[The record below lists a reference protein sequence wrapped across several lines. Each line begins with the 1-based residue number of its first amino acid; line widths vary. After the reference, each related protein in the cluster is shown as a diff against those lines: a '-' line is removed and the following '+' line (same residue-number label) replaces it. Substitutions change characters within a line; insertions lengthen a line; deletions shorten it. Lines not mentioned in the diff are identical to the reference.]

1 MSSSPSPSGP
11 SAGAASPFLIRPATE
26 RDVSAILELIRG
38 LAEFERLGHEVVA
51 TEARLRESL
60 FGDRR
65 DAEVVIA
72 WAGEEAA
79 GFALFFHNYSTFLAR
94 RGLALEDLFVRP
106 AWRGR
111 GLGRLL
117 LAHLAAL
124 AVARGC
130 GRFEWSVLDWNE
142 GAIRFYRSVG
152 AEPMADWT
160 TYRVTGEALKRLA
173 EEATL

>member
-1 MSSSPSPSGP
+1 MPE
-11 SAGAASPFLIRPATE
+11 FQILPATE
-26 RDVSAILELIRG
+26 RDVPVVLDLIRG

-60 FGDRR
+60 FGPRP

-72 WAGEEAA
+72 WVGEEAA
-79 GFALFFHNYSTFLAR
+79 GFALFFHNYSTFLAS
-94 RGLALEDLFVRP
+94 RGLFLEDLFVRP

-111 GLGRLL
+111 GLGRRL

-124 AVARGC
+124 AVERGC
-130 GRFEWSVLDWNE
+130 GRFEWNVLDWNE

-152 AEPMADWT
+152 AEPMSDWT
-160 TYRVTGEALKRLA
+160 TFRVTGDALSQLA
-173 EEATL
+173 RS

>member
-1 MSSSPSPSGP
+1 MSSSPTP
-11 SAGAASPFLIRPATE
+11 AAASPFRILPAAE
-26 RDVSAILELIRG
+26 RDVPVILELIRG
-38 LAEFERLGHEVVA
+38 LAEFERLSDAVVA
-51 TEARLRESL
+51 TEARLRDSL
-60 FGDRR
+60 FGPRP

-72 WAGEEAA
+72 WAGDEAA
-79 GFALFFHNYSTFLAR
+79 GFALFFHNYSTFLGR

-111 GLGRLL
+111 GLGRRL

-124 AVARGC
+124 AVERDC

-152 AEPMADWT
+152 AEPMSDWT
-160 TYRVTGEALKRLA
+160 TYRVAGPALERLA
-173 EEATL
+173 AEARR

>member
-1 MSSSPSPSGP
+1 MSSSPTP
-11 SAGAASPFLIRPATE
+11 AAASPFRILPAAE
-26 RDVSAILELIRG
+26 RDVPVILELIRG
-38 LAEFERLGHEVVA
+38 LAEFERLSDAVVA
-51 TEARLRESL
+51 TEARLRDSL
-60 FGDRR
+60 FGPRP

-72 WAGEEAA
+72 WAGDEAA
-79 GFALFFHNYSTFLAR
+79 GFALFFHNYSTFLGR

-111 GLGRLL
+111 GLGRRL

-124 AVARGC
+124 AVERDC

-152 AEPMADWT
+152 AEPMSDWT
-160 TYRVTGEALKRLA
+160 TYRVAGLALERLA
-173 EEATL
+173 AEARR